1 MKKTVLLVSLL
12 FNSYLNG
19 QTPSNDPH
27 WQLVWE
33 DDFTIFDNSKW
44 VKANYAVHLPEPQ
57 IYLSSN
63 AYCLNGK
70 LVLKVNNNL
79 VTCPSNPIQTTWV
92 CGLATPSQTYPYN
105 SGWVETKQAYNTQYG
120 FIEARVKLPHGYGL
134 WPAFWTFIG
143 SGVSGSNVAEI
154 DIFEMLGHQASNIVG
169 TNIHKAYCDC
179 YNYTCE
185 CGFMFD
191 QICPDYDNTILCNGQ
206 DLEFSNFT
214 YTDWHKYG
222 IEWTPSKITWYIDDF
237 PVRTTSN
244 VGIIDPV
251 RIILNL
257 AIEPG
262 YLPNSSTPFPSEM
275 LVDYVK
281 VYDLKNECTANINT
295 CNFNFLTYE
304 NKIKKEITIG
314 GNGCINS
321 IPNSTFE
328 FLRAT
333 DGILIKGDFTVPT
346 GSQLLLEV
354 NPCY

>member
-1 MKKTVLLVSLL
+1 MKKIIL
-12 FNSYLNG
+12 FLTFFTCFWILG

-27 WQLVWE
+27 WQLLWE
-33 DDFTIFDNSKW
+33 DNFNSFDANKW
-44 VKANYAVHLPEPQ
+44 LKVDWAQHGEPQ
-57 IYLSSN
+57 LYLANNVTVSN
-63 AYCLNGK
+63 GN
-70 LVLKVNNNL
+70 LVIKVNNNP
-79 VTCPSNPIQTTWV
+79 TYCPTNPPTVWGACWPCANQW
-92 CGLATPSQTYPYN
+92 YN
-105 SGWVETKQAYNTQYG
+105 YTSGWVETKQSYNTQFGYIESRIKLPYGYG
-120 FIEARVKLPHGYGL
+120 F

-143 SGVSGSNVAEI
+143 SGVNGSNVAEI

-169 TNIHKAYCDC
+169 TNLHKAYCDC
-179 YNYTCE
+179 DNYKCNQ
-185 CGFMFD
+185 CFLYD
-191 QICPDYDNTILCNGQ
+191 QQCPDYDNTILCYGQ
-206 DLEFSNFT
+206 DLTFSNFT

-222 IEWTPSKITWYIDDF
+222 IEWTPSKIIWYIDDF

-275 LVDYVK
+275 IVDYVK
-281 VYDLKNECTANINT
+281 AYKLKNDCNTIINN